1 MAVYERRYRGYQ
13 GERTPMG
20 SRFLVIPRFAYRQVF
35 SSKLFVVLFVL
46 CFVFPIGAGA
56 AIYIANNLHL
66 LANVGIPVDEGFSY
80 QFGGEEAVTFLFV
93 QGVLLG
99 LLVALIVGPALISN
113 DLQHGG
119 LPLYLSRPLTRSEY
133 ILGKLSVLAFLLSL
147 ITWVPGLLLFGLQ
160 SILAGWEWTAG
171 NLNLA
176 LALFLG
182 SWIWI
187 LILSLISLSISA
199 FVKWSLMARAALFAV
214 FLLSAGLAE
223 TINGILR
230 TRAGSVLSIPDMIR
244 TVWFSL
250 FDVDVFIRVPVPVAW
265 ASLLAVCAVCLAL
278 LYRKIRPFEV
288 VR

>member
-1 MAVYERRYRGYQ
+1 MAVHERRYRGYE
-13 GERTPMG
+13 GERATPG

-35 SSKLFVVLFVL
+35 SSKLFVIFFVL

-66 LANVGIPVDEGFSY
+66 LADIGIPVDADFSY
-80 QFGGEEAVTFLFV
+80 QFGGAEAVTFLFV

-147 ITWVPGLLLFGLQ
+147 MTWVPGLLLFGLQ
-160 SILAGWEWTAG
+160 AVLAGWGWTSE
-171 NLNLA
+171 NLHLA
-176 LALFLG
+176 FALFLG

-199 FVKWSLMARAALFAV
+199 FVKWSLIARAALFAV
-214 FLLSAGLAE
+214 FLLSSGLAE
-223 TINGILR
+223 TINGVLR
-230 TRAGSVLSIPDMIR
+230 TEAGSVLSIPDMIR
-244 TVWFSL
+244 TVWLSL
-250 FDVDVFIRVPVPVAW
+250 FDVPLRLRVPVPVAW
-265 ASLLAVCAVCLAL
+265 ASLLIVCAVCLAL